1 LWDTAM
7 AVSGDIEWILLSGAL
22 GAELPMSQDFSP

>member
-7 AVSGDIEWILLSGAL
+7 TVSEDIEWILLSGMQV
-22 GAELPMSQDFSP
+22 AELPMS